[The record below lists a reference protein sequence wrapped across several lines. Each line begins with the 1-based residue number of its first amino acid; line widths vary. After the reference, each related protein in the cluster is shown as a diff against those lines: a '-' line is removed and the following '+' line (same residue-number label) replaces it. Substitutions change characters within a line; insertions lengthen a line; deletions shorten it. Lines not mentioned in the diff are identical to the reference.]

1 MATRIGGVNL
11 SKNGS
16 FAIIEDGFI
25 DFYLEEERVTRIKR
39 DRSAKATAEKY
50 ADGLDAV
57 AIVDCYTKYYPKKF
71 ILRTKE
77 KENLCRIFRN
87 KGIKILD
94 YRQRHHECHAANV
107 LFNSPF
113 TDAAVLIMDG
123 KGSVHDHN
131 GLRFCETE
139 TIFDNMKPVF
149 KHYSTFWSEN
159 ECAKLDEPY
168 WDDNN
173 FYSDRTSIGQAFRRV
188 SRECGFDELDA
199 GKTMGLSAYGS
210 GDINLFN
217 EEYGHSV
224 CSKDLYAERDSTGYY
239 GPDVNP
245 EDLAH
250 NLQKSAE
257 RHVKYMIN
265 KTIEITGKNNICV
278 SGGFFLN
285 CVANYSIIK
294 NIDVNLYVDPLAYDG
309 GLAIGSA
316 LLAYYE
322 HFCDRPRP
330 ISLDTVLA

>member
-139 TIFDNMKPVF
+139 TIFDNMKPEV
-149 KHYSTFWSEN
+149 
-159 ECAKLDEPY
+159 
-168 WDDNN
+168 
-173 FYSDRTSIGQAFRRV
+173 
-188 SRECGFDELDA
+188 
-199 GKTMGLSAYGS
+199 
-210 GDINLFN
+210 
-217 EEYGHSV
+217 
-224 CSKDLYAERDSTGYY
+224 
-239 GPDVNP
+239 
-245 EDLAH
+245 
-250 NLQKSAE
+250 
-257 RHVKYMIN
+257 
-265 KTIEITGKNNICV
+265 
-278 SGGFFLN
+278 
-285 CVANYSIIK
+285 
-294 NIDVNLYVDPLAYDG
+294 
-309 GLAIGSA
+309 
-316 LLAYYE
+316 
-322 HFCDRPRP
+322 
-330 ISLDTVLA
+330 